1 MIGPM
6 RTRGERATGLPGNL
20 RGSLSDPL
28 DHFDQPTPR
37 GQVARADRGPDFG
50 RQHSRPSGAQRPP
63 HRDARRV
70 DTQRA
75 RREESLSRKKEDTTG
90 RGSVRSLILGHPGA
104 RFWRGIRFWPA
115 TPKSRRRANPGG
127 ADAPPVSRRSEKRRD
142 KSAVEMP
149 PHGKRGKLQNR
160 LFHASHQ
167 AWKPGKKHRRR
178 ISTFPP
184 RRLRDLSISLG
195 RRKEKP

>member
-1 MIGPM
+1 MIAMVTPANLPPDHFRDPGRRPPRAFCPANSPWPSGTSRSGTRLWPTAFSTVWCTTPTASRCTASRYAKSAAGRKPEPKKGRYHGSRERPILDPGPSG
-6 RTRGERATGLPGNL
+6 RKILEGDQILASNPKEPEK
-20 RGSLSDPL
+20 SDP
-28 DHFDQPTPR
+28 
-37 GQVARADRGPDFG
+37 G
-50 RQHSRPSGAQRPP
+50 
-63 HRDARRV
+63 
-70 DTQRA
+70 
-75 RREESLSRKKEDTTG
+75 
-90 RGSVRSLILGHPGA
+90 
-104 RFWRGIRFWPA
+104 
-115 TPKSRRRANPGG
+115 RRRRTACV
-127 ADAPPVSRRSEKRRD
+127 AALRERRD

-149 PHGKRGKLQNR
+149 PHGKRGNLQNR

>member
-1 MIGPM
+1 MIAMVTP
-6 RTRGERATGLPGNL
+6 ANLP
-20 RGSLSDPL
+20 P
-28 DHFDQPTPR
+28 DHFRDP
-37 GQVARADRGPDFG
+37 G
-50 RQHSRPSGAQRPP
+50 RRPP
-63 HRDARRV
+63 
-70 DTQRA
+70 RA
-75 RREESLSRKKEDTTG
+75 FCPANSPWSSGTSRSGTRLWPTAFSTGWCTTLTASRCTASRCAKSAAGRKPEPKKEDTTD
-90 RGSVRSLILGHPGA
+90 RGSARSLILGHPGA
-104 RFWRGIRFWPA
+104 RFWRGDQILA
-115 TPKSRRRANPGG
+115 NNPKEPEKSEPGRRGRTACI
-127 ADAPPVSRRSEKRRD
+127 AALRERRD